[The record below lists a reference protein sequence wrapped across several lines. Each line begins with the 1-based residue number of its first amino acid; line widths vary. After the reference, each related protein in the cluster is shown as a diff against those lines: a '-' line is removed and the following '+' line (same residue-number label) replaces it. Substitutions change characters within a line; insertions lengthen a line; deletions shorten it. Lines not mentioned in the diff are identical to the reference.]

1 MYIPRKREIP
11 ICEKQLLTLE
21 EAAGYF
27 NIGKHKISQLTNTRD
42 CKYVVYL
49 GQEKLINREL
59 FEEYLN
65 KKHSI

>member
-1 MYIPRKREIP
+1 MYIPKKHEIP

-21 EAAGYF
+21 EAAAYF
-27 NIGKHKISQLTNTRD
+27 NIGKHKISQLADTRN

-49 GQEKLINREL
+49 GQEKLINRQL